1 MRTQFETPDADP
13 VEHLIV
19 WHDGDVKA
27 AIKTLLDDIQDLRLQ
42 LALAS
47 CAISKG
53 YTRGWLPDDD
63 SKGAP

>member
-1 MRTQFETPDADP
+1 MRTQFETPQADP

-27 AIKTLLDDIQDLRLQ
+27 AIKTLLDDIQELRQQ

-47 CAISKG
+47 SAISPG
-53 YTRGWLPDDD
+53 YTRGWMPDNDQKD
-63 SKGAP
+63 AK